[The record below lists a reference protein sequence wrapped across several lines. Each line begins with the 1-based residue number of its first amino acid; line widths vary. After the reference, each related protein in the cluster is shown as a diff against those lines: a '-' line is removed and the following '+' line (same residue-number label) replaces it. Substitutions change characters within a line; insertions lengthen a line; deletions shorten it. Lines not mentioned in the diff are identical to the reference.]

1 LARLLKED
9 WRVSNLSRTLL
20 MKPILQ
26 QKKGLNSLIPRH
38 FRIPEASTPPGSPA
52 FSLVELLMVVA
63 IMAILMGIGFAF
75 APGLL
80 RSSAM
85 SGSLSQVASAL
96 SLARSEAI
104 RTRQPIYFV
113 LAPTNSLDE
122 RSYRSYS
129 ILQGNRNDTN
139 TFAYLSRWEKLP
151 QPILFRPDVV
161 PASNQMKTMSFPY
174 PTNGGA
180 LRPMSYICFQG
191 DGGLNENW
199 HPVGEMPRVPLQAG
213 VRLGNSDAPTF
224 QGDYIQNEV
233 AVRRITGKV
242 LVERPK

>member
-1 LARLLKED
+1 
-9 WRVSNLSRTLL
+9 
-20 MKPILQ
+20 
-26 QKKGLNSLIPRH
+26 
-38 FRIPEASTPPGSPA
+38 
-52 FSLVELLMVVA
+52 MVVA
-63 IMAILMGIGFAF
+63 IMGILMGIGFAF

-113 LAPTNSLDE
+113 LAPTNPLDE

-129 ILQGNRNDTN
+129 ILQGNRSDTN

-151 QPILFRPDVV
+151 QPVLFRPDAV
-161 PASNQMKTMSFPY
+161 ADTNNRMKIMDFPY
-174 PTNGGA
+174 PTNGGT
-180 LRPMSYICFQG
+180 LRPMYYICFQG

-199 HPVGEMPRVPLQAG
+199 HDVGQMPRVPLQAG
-213 VRLGNSDAPTF
+213 VRVGNSDAPTF
-224 QGDYIQNEV
+224 QGDYIQIEV